1 MSFRK
6 NSVFLEKFSNN
17 QETIF
22 KKLEKIKVS
31 FQEFTIYTFFMN
43 SKCFECYLENY
54 AFFRKL
60 FLIFQ
65 IFFQEFTI

>member
-1 MSFRK
+1 MNSKCFECCLEKILSFFK
-6 NSVFLEKFSNN
+6 KFSND

-60 FLIFQ
+60 FLLV
-65 IFFQEFTI
+65 